1 MTQMLI
7 YESAVPVSAA
17 RHKDASIDALGDY
30 AFSRDVNAVPLMA
43 VEFPAAAAE
52 YAVVFTGDENIM
64 PAAILGMRGKQNLY
78 LDDAGKWQA
87 KYLPAFIRRYPFVFS
102 ASADNS
108 TFTLCVDES
117 YGGFNREGRGQALF
131 ADGKATPYVDNV
143 LKFLQ
148 EYQAQ
153 FQRTQAF
160 CRKLKELDLFEP
172 MQAQV
177 TLAGGGKLSLTGFMA
192 VDRKKLKALSGE
204 QLAELAKNDGL
215 ELLYLHLYSMRNF
228 AAIKDRLAVIEG
240 GKATVTPEADVSGAE
255 QAAAG

>member
-1 MTQMLI
+1 MLI
-7 YESAVPVSAA
+7 YETAVPVSAN
-17 RHKDASIDALGDY
+17 RHSDANIEALGDY

-52 YAVVFTGDENIM
+52 YAIVFTGEDNVM

-102 ASADNS
+102 ASADNQ

-117 YGGFNREGRGQALF
+117 YGGFNKDGRGQALF

-160 CRKLKELDLFEP
+160 CKKLKELDLFEP

-192 VDRKKLKALSGE
+192 VDRKKLKALTGE

-228 AAIKDRLAVIEG
+228 AAIKDRLALVESGQVEG
-240 GKATVTPEADVSGAE
+240 GKADDAAKAPA